1 MYQFHGLKDQFYRL
15 NSASVKLV
23 AGQIILV
30 HGTLPKFRNF
40 A

>member
-30 HGTLPKFRNF
+30 HGLT
-40 A
+40 